1 MVTYVVLAKFT
12 DQGAKT
18 AKRLPEAGRSVQ
30 TNGENV
36 WSDREGHLLDA
47 RKARSPA
54 RISYK
59 GSVRSVS

>member
-1 MVTYVVLAKFT
+1 MVTHVVLAKFT

-18 AKRLPEAGRSVQ
+18 AKTPEARRSVQ

-47 RKARSPA
+47 RT
-54 RISYK
+54 
-59 GSVRSVS
+59 V